1 MNGKRFAYF
10 RIRRLTKKAKLLGF
24 LKAQKEFRIQ
34 LSAHD
39 KEYHKNISRLNR
51 DRELD
56 RSNVE
61 EQITSVRRD
70 NIEVLSTLHD
80 ARKSEIETINSMH
93 RGEVDRIVTAFT
105 EKESRLDDLLQK
117 ATMKET
123 YWKTQIN
130 KLNDFMSKTLITMR
144 QVSSRYKDLLNK
156 VASTSVDE
164 TLLEN
169 LQGEMEK
176 LLHTAAK
183 DEKKYLE

>member
-1 MNGKRFAYF
+1 MNDRVEEDTLVELGDLPEGWFFRPEYTPRFTVKAGV
-10 RIRRLTKKAKLLGF
+10 IRSVEF
-24 LKAQKEFRIQ
+24 LRNEKEKSSSNEFGTLNIPLIEFPRIQ
-34 LSAHD
+34 QENSVELLSQAFH
-39 KEYHKNISRLNR
+39 IP
-51 DRELD
+51 
-56 RSNVE
+56 
-61 EQITSVRRD
+61 IT
-70 NIEVLSTLHD
+70 
-80 ARKSEIETINSMH
+80 
-93 RGEVDRIVTAFT
+93 
-105 EKESRLDDLLQK
+105 ESLDDLLQK